1 MVSMRYGTRRRK
13 GSKLMNGSS
22 VSPLGV
28 VDRMLMRVGALQ
40 TGREKAQGRL
50 ADLMEKSTDDSRGL
64 RNMLED
70 ALSRFDGG
78 GSVSPESSCESLIL
92 QSSTITDSGPQ
103 RKKVRMRF
111 SKESKRINQTSEL
124 LFDLSRRGKCE
135 IASLSST
142 RLR

>member
-1 MVSMRYGTRRRK
+1 
-13 GSKLMNGSS
+13 MNGSS

-78 GSVSPESSCESLIL
+78 ESVSQELSCGSFIL
-92 QSSTITDSGPQ
+92 QSVDGY
-103 RKKVRMRF
+103 
-111 SKESKRINQTSEL
+111 
-124 LFDLSRRGKCE
+124 
-135 IASLSST
+135 
-142 RLR
+142 